1 MLLKKAK
8 QDDRTV
14 PLSESGNHYNN
25 RDDFYKRY
33 KGETYSWIERA
44 EKGDD

>member
-14 PLSESGNHYNN
+14 PLSDQKNKRMGAISGLLNST
-25 RDDFYKRY
+25 FLFSI
-33 KGETYSWIERA
+33 KGKKYW
-44 EKGDD
+44 G